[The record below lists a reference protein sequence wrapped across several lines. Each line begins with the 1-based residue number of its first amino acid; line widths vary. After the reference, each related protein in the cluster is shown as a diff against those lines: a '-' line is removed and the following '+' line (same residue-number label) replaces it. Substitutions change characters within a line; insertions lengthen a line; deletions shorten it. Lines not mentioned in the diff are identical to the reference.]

1 MFIYGSIT
9 QSFNCLKEEDRANFT
24 IQELIS
30 IFLGQILVEGLQR

>member
-9 QSFNCLKEEDRANFT
+9 QSFNFLKEKDQADFT